1 MKAADSPAM
10 SGGSMRRVSSPA
22 SFSTLTTSAP
32 MSASMR
38 PQTGPAMMCASST
51 TRQPVRGPP
60 AMSAPF
66 PVGLALGEEG
76 LEALAEILAGVA
88 ENDEILV
95 VDIGRGGVEAAQHLL
110 RSEEN
115 TSALQSPMRNS

>member
-1 MKAADSPAM
+1 
-10 SGGSMRRVSSPA
+10 
-22 SFSTLTTSAP
+22 
-32 MSASMR
+32 
-38 PQTGPAMMCASST
+38 MMCASST

-95 VDIGRGGVEAAQHLL
+95 VDIGRGGVEAAQRLL
-110 RSEEN
+110 GGAQGERRLVRQEGRELKGARLARRLVGQQPGDQPHRPP
-115 TSALQSPMRNS
+115 TPGTT